1 MNTYFYINEFKKVN
15 MEYNSAPI
23 LGKIRKR
30 ISLLKSQKKSTQGA
44 EHLVNLRSRIDSNI
58 DELNLVKQWITEG

>member
-1 MNTYFYINEFKKVN
+1 
-15 MEYNSAPI
+15 MEYNSVPI

-44 EHLVNLRSRIDSNI
+44 KHLVNLRSRIDSNI
-58 DELNLVKQWITEG
+58 AELNLVKQWILEG